1 MARRNALLPL
11 DGSKVSQ
18 AAVHHAQKL
27 LEAGQDHI
35 TLIRVWPVPN
45 ELSGRTLQPLDF
57 ESARLLSHKVK
68 WDETTRRHPIHDSE
82 NWDDLEKELSGVLHE
97 SMEGLEQ
104 AGFNVSLTVR
114 FGKPAEEIAAASERE
129 HLDLIIMATHGRTGV
144 RRALM
149 GSVAEGVLRE
159 AGVPVLMV
167 RASEDA

>member
-18 AAVHHAQKL
+18 AAVSHAQKL

-35 TLIRVWPVPN
+35 TLIRVWPTPN
-45 ELSGRTLQPLDF
+45 ELSGQTLAPLDF
-57 ESARLLSHKVK
+57 ESARMLEHKLK
-68 WDETTRRHPIHDSE
+68 WDETTRRHPVHDTE
-82 NWDDLEKELSGVLHE
+82 GWDKLADELSGVMHE
-97 SMEGLEQ
+97 SMQGLEQ
-104 AGFNVSLTVR
+104 AGFNVSMTVR
-114 FGKPAEEIAAASERE
+114 FGKAAEEIAAASERE

-159 AGVPVLMV
+159 ADVPVLMV
-167 RASEDA
+167 RVSEA